1 MDCESLREAISA
13 LIDDEPLGVERA
25 ELAAHLE
32 QCAECR
38 AWKDRAHEVTRRVR
52 VASARPAPPPSARL
66 HAMVAARQT
75 PPWRRERILVRAGLL
90 LVATVQVAVTL
101 PALILGSD
109 HGAPIHVAHEM
120 GSFDMALAVGFVIAA
135 WQPSRARGI
144 GTIVGAAA
152 LLLVATAV
160 IDLAAARTSAS
171 DELPH
176 LLAVAGWLLLRRLAA
191 LTPSTGRDGSLSL
204 RAVARSRAR
213 LVIASGSGERVGADD
228 RRLPAATAA
237 AQYSSAVV
245 DEPEPQRQRAASG

>member
-1 MDCESLREAISA
+1 VDCESLREAISA

-25 ELAAHLE
+25 ELDAHLG

-38 AWKDRAHEVTRRVR
+38 AWKERAHEVTRRVR
-52 VASARPAPPPSARL
+52 VASARVVPPPSARL
-66 HAMVAARQT
+66 HATVAARHT
-75 PPWRRERILVRAGLL
+75 PPWRRERVLVRAGLL
-90 LVATVQVAVTL
+90 LVAAVQVAVTL

-135 WQPSRARGI
+135 WQPSRARGA

-191 LTPSTGRDGSLSL
+191 LTPSTGQDGSLSL
-204 RAVARSRAR
+204 RAVARSRVR
-213 LVIASGSGERVGADD
+213 LVVAEGSLGEQAGADD
-228 RRLPAATAA
+228 RQLATATAA
-237 AQYSSAVV
+237 AQFASAVV
-245 DEPEPQRQRAASG
+245 DEPERQRAASG